1 MSIQSA
7 GRPWGVGKLPGGQDS
22 RGVWKDSEG
31 TEYEGQVC
39 LGGYAA
45 PAGLGAGL
53 SQSVCARTERGCRG
67 LPKFEPLH
75 SEHSCLM
82 ELLSQPHGGRGNA
95 TEGEV
100 QSGIWRGW
108 EKPAGVAGVQ
118 ACALIPSQP
127 QFPLVSTTSH
137 WA

>member
-45 PAGLGAGL
+45 LAGLGAGL
-53 SQSVCARTERGCRG
+53 SQSVCAVPEQREAARVC
-67 LPKFEPLH
+67 
-75 SEHSCLM
+75 
-82 ELLSQPHGGRGNA
+82 
-95 TEGEV
+95 
-100 QSGIWRGW
+100 
-108 EKPAGVAGVQ
+108 
-118 ACALIPSQP
+118 PSLNP
-127 QFPLVSTTSH
+127 STQNTPV
-137 WA
+137 